1 MTRYEISILLAA
13 AVLGLQG
20 CGSQSLSP
28 WHTEKLTE
36 EYGADDSDQVQTFDD
51 YLQLEDRVFDE
62 LEQKVYSQVE
72 TGPEYGLVRFS
83 SGSKADP
90 QSYKFNWNRSFE
102 FRNDSPVGGVL
113 LLHGMSDSPYS
124 LHALAE
130 TLAKQ
135 GYWVIGLRMP
145 GHGTAPSGMKYIK
158 PEDMIAVT
166 RLAMAHLS
174 TSVGDKPIHVV
185 GYSTG
190 AALALNYSLDA
201 AEGIA
206 SPMPASLVLISPAIR
221 IHAAASLASFK
232 RSASSVPGLGGFA
245 WLSVM
250 PEFDPYKYNSFA
262 TNAAD
267 VVHQL
272 TRTVDSRI
280 AARANSSDPNSA
292 LPPILALKSTVDAS
306 VTTKAIVDNL
316 LSLLTPNRHE
326 LVLFDVNR
334 FAAKASLLVDDPG
347 PLTSRLME
355 DDSLPFGLTL
365 ITNHD
370 TNTRDVV
377 ARYKAPLSGNVTEHE
392 LQGLAWPSDVF
403 SLSHV
408 ALPFPPD
415 DPLYGSNPPPGDEPL
430 HLGDIPIR
438 GERDLNEIPGEWLLR
453 MRYNPFYEVLE
464 TRALEWLQDA
474 NKLPVTEVR
483 SKFVAKP
490 HQ

>member
-1 MTRYEISILLAA
+1 MTRYELSILFLV
-13 AVLGLQG
+13 AVPGLQG
-20 CGSQSLSP
+20 CNSQSLSP

-36 EYGADDSDQVQTFDD
+36 EFVAGDSDRVQSFDD

-62 LEQKVYSQVE
+62 LDQKVYSKVE
-72 TGPEYGLVRFS
+72 TGPEYGLVRYS
-83 SGSKADP
+83 SGSDADP
-90 QSYKFNWNRSFE
+90 QSYKTNWNRSFE
-102 FRNDSPVGGVL
+102 FENDSPVGGVL

-130 TLAKQ
+130 ALAQ
-135 GYWVIGLRMP
+135 QDYWVIGLRMP

-166 RLAMAHLS
+166 RLAMSHLS

-190 AALALNYSLDA
+190 AALALIYSLDA
-201 AEGIA
+201 VEGNESRI
-206 SPMPASLVLISPAIR
+206 PASLVLISPAIR

-245 WLSVM
+245 WSSVM

-267 VVHQL
+267 VVHRL
-272 TRTVDSRI
+272 TRTVDGRI
-280 AARANSSDPNSA
+280 AARANTDANTV
-292 LPPILALKSTVDAS
+292 LPPILAFKSTVDAT
-306 VTTKAIVDNL
+306 VTTEAIVDNL
-316 LSLLTPNRHE
+316 LSLLAPNRHE

-334 FAAKASLLVDDPG
+334 FGAKASLLVDDPG
-347 PLTSRLME
+347 PLTNRLMK
-355 DDSLPFGLTL
+355 DDSLPFGVTL
-365 ITNHD
+365 ISNRD
-370 TNTRDVV
+370 TNTREVV
-377 ARYKAPLSGNVTEHE
+377 ARYKTPLSGNVTEHD

-415 DPLYGSNPPPGDEPL
+415 DPLYGSNPPAEDEPL
-430 HLGDIPIR
+430 HLGDIPMR
-438 GERDLNEIPGEWLLR
+438 GERDLNKIPGEWLLR
-453 MRYNPFYEVLE
+453 MRYNPFYDVLE
-464 TRALEWLQDA
+464 TRVLEWLQ
-474 NKLPVTEVR
+474 KTTQRLETE
-483 SKFVAKP
+483 
-490 HQ
+490 

>member
-1 MTRYEISILLAA
+1 MIRYEKSVLLAA
-13 AVLGLQG
+13 AVLGIQG
-20 CGSQSLSP
+20 CSSQSLSP

-36 EYGADDSDQVQTFDD
+36 EFVAGDSDQTRTFDD
-51 YLQLEDRVFDE
+51 YLQLEDRLFNE
-62 LEQKVYSQVE
+62 LEQKVYSQVD
-72 TGPEYGLVRFS
+72 TGPEYGLVRYS
-83 SGSKADP
+83 SGSQADP
-90 QSYKFNWNRSFE
+90 QSYTTNWNRSFE
-102 FRNDSPVGGVL
+102 FGQDSPVGGVL

-130 TLAKQ
+130 TLAQ
-135 GYWVIGLRMP
+135 QNYWVIGLRMP
-145 GHGTAPSGMKYIK
+145 GHGTAPSGMKYVK

-166 RLAMAHLS
+166 RLAMTHLS
-174 TSVGDKPIHVV
+174 TSVGDKPVHVV

-190 AALALNYSLDA
+190 AALALDYSLDA
-201 AEGIA
+201 AEGVA
-206 SPMPASLVLISPAIR
+206 SPTPASIVLISPAIR

-272 TRTVDSRI
+272 TRTVDGRI
-280 AARANSSDPNSA
+280 AARASSGPNAA
-292 LPPILALKSTVDAS
+292 LPPILALKSTVDAT
-306 VTTKAIVDNL
+306 VTTEAIVDNL
-316 LSLLTPNRHE
+316 LSLLAPNRHE

-347 PLTSRLME
+347 PLTKKLME
-355 DDSLPFGLTL
+355 DDLLPFGLTV
-365 ITNHD
+365 IANRD
-370 TNTRDVV
+370 TSTRDVV

-415 DPLYGSNPPPGDEPL
+415 DPLYGSNPPAGDEPL
-430 HLGDIPIR
+430 HLGDIPMR
-438 GERDLNEIPGEWLLR
+438 GERDMNEIPGEWLLR

-464 TRALEWLQDA
+464 TRVLEWIQNA
-474 NKLPVTEVR
+474 TQFTVTE
-483 SKFVAKP
+483 
-490 HQ
+490 